1 MREGSC
7 SLEKQ
12 LIEILVQVK
21 LIFNS
26 IWQGFFDPLFD
37 PGVGTKMDPFQY
49 FFSNHNF
56 HFNEILHKIACYL
69 EILKM

>member
-7 SLEKQ
+7 PLEKQ
-12 LIEILVQVK
+12 LIDILVQVK
-21 LIFNS
+21 VIFS
-26 IWQGFFDPLFD
+26 LIWQGFFDPLFD
-37 PGVGTKMDPFQY
+37 PGVGAKMDPFQY
-49 FFSNHNF
+49 FFSNHKF